1 MKSRDSY
8 LKSLRPDILT
18 KKINADM
25 SSEEYFQNTVLRPII
40 KFQNDL
46 LISVFLQF
54 CKNYKNI
61 FFDLSTEKK
70 ILYIESVI
78 TKDSKLKASFR
89 NLIIGLF
96 SIDEYYEYL
105 KNASALNKRMTG
117 IIKERLISNVL
128 LLSESASTI

>member
-54 CKNYKNI
+54 C
-61 FFDLSTEKK
+61 
-70 ILYIESVI
+70 
-78 TKDSKLKASFR
+78 
-89 NLIIGLF
+89 
-96 SIDEYYEYL
+96 
-105 KNASALNKRMTG
+105 
-117 IIKERLISNVL
+117 
-128 LLSESASTI
+128 